1 MSAQPFIELEDVSF
15 AYPGTRRGIF
25 EHLQL
30 TLGPDVHRAALV
42 GKDGSGKSTL
52 MKLLFGLVRPQR
64 GRVRVS
70 GLDADRSAER
80 FLSEVAYMPQDAFLY
95 QELSVMENLRLA
107 HEVRT
112 ARHAPPG
119 ELEQLL
125 ERVDLLRFADYQIQ
139 QLSGGM
145 KQKIALL
152 CTIVHQPRI
161 LILDEPTVGVD
172 PLSRQELWRIIDG
185 FLDEHSHCI
194 FSTAYLEE
202 AQEAQ
207 TCVIIADDGVMAV
220 EVEPLLRRHAR
231 LCYTLSAPRY
241 LEAYV
246 ALLHQDFERCFT
258 DLSIREG
265 RIHFMLREG
274 VSRGEAEALFAQVL
288 QGQRYTIAP
297 RATTLEDVYLRLLK
311 KEPYGI
317 TITHPAAAAAP
328 GAGGD
333 EGGGGAQP
341 GAVQDGGAVIALHGV
356 RKVYGTFTAVEHTS
370 FEVRSH
376 EIFGLLGP
384 NGAGKTTTFR
394 MMCALLDLTEGR
406 IEVNGRDLRQ
416 AISQVRAEIG
426 YVSQKFTLYTRL
438 TCRQNIEYFARSY
451 GLHGAVLARRLD
463 ELLEIFEVRDYLK
476 VRAGE
481 LPFGTQRELSMLVA
495 LIHHPRILFLDE
507 ATSGADIVARRK
519 LWLILNL
526 LREQGVTVIITTHFL
541 EEAEFC
547 DRFLIQARGQ
557 IICLGTPDEICRDAR
572 GRRISVHQLFID
584 KVRELEHAH
593 AASAGA
599 AAPAA

>member
-1 MSAQPFIELEDVSF
+1 MSAQPFVELDDVSF
-15 AYPGTRRGIF
+15 AYPGTRRSIF

-30 TLGPDVHRAALV
+30 TLGPDVRRAALV

-52 MKLLFGLVRPQR
+52 MKLLFGLVHPQR

-70 GLDADRSAER
+70 GLDADRSGER

-95 QELSVMENLRLA
+95 QELSVLENLRLA

-112 ARHAPPG
+112 ARHAAPG
-119 ELEQLL
+119 ELERLL
-125 ERVDLLRFADYQIQ
+125 ERVDLLRFAGYQIQ

-172 PLSRQELWRIIDG
+172 PLSRQELWHIIDG

-274 VSRGEAEALFAQVL
+274 VSRSEAEALFARVL
-288 QGQRYTIAP
+288 RGQHYTIAP

-317 TITHPAAAAAP
+317 TIGHPAAAAAAAP
-328 GAGGD
+328 GTG
-333 EGGGGAQP
+333 EGGSGAAADRAP
-341 GAVQDGGAVIALHGV
+341 VGGAVIALHGV
-356 RKVYGTFTAVEHTS
+356 RKVYGSFTAVEHTS

-451 GLHGAVLARRLD
+451 GLYGAALARRLD
-463 ELLEIFEVRDYLK
+463 ELLEIFEVRDYLR

-495 LIHHPRILFLDE
+495 LIHQPRILFLDE

-547 DRFLIQARGQ
+547 DRFLIQARGR

-584 KVRELEHAH
+584 KVRELEQAH
-593 AASAGA
+593 AASAGTA
-599 AAPAA
+599 ASAA

>member
-1 MSAQPFIELEDVSF
+1 MSDAPFIEMQDVSF
-15 AYPGTRRGIF
+15 AYPGTRRSVF
-25 EHLQL
+25 TDLQL
-30 TLGPDVHRAALV
+30 TLGPGVHRAALV

-52 MKLLFGLVRPQR
+52 MKLLFGLVHPRR
-64 GRVRVS
+64 GSVRVG
-70 GLDADRSAER
+70 GLSSDRSDAR
-80 FLSEVAYMPQDAFLY
+80 FLSAVSYMPQDAFLY

-107 HEVRT
+107 YEVRT
-112 ARHAPPG
+112 ARHAAPG
-119 ELEQLL
+119 QLEQLL
-125 ERVDLLRFADYQIQ
+125 ERVDLLRFATYQIQ

-152 CTIVHQPRI
+152 CTIVHEPRI

-202 AQEAQ
+202 AQAAQ
-207 TCVIIADDGVMAV
+207 TCVIITDDGVMAV
-220 EVEPLLRRHAR
+220 DVEPLLRRHAS
-231 LCYTLSAPRY
+231 LCYTLQAPRY
-241 LEAYV
+241 LEAYM
-246 ALLHQDFERCFT
+246 ALLHQDFESCFT

-274 VSRGEAEALFAQVL
+274 VSRAAAEALFARVL
-288 QGQRYTIAP
+288 PGQRYTITP
-297 RATTLEDVYLRLLK
+297 RPTTLEDVYLRLLK

-317 TITHPAAAAAP
+317 TIAAP
-328 GAGGD
+328 AGTI
-333 EGGGGAQP
+333 APSAP
-341 GAVQDGGAVIALHGV
+341 GEPVIALHGV
-356 RKVYGTFTAVEHTS
+356 RKVYGSFTAVEHTS
-370 FEVRSH
+370 FDVHSH

-394 MMCALLDLTEGR
+394 MMCALLDLSEGR

-416 AISQVRAEIG
+416 AIAQVRSEIG

-438 TCRQNIEYFARSY
+438 TCRQNIDYFARSY
-451 GLHGAVLARRLD
+451 GLNGAALKRRLD
-463 ELLEIFEVRDYLK
+463 ELLDIFEVRDYLN

-481 LPFGTQRELSMLVA
+481 LPFGTQRELSMVVA
-495 LIHHPRILFLDE
+495 LIHQPRILFLDE

-547 DRFLIQARGQ
+547 DRFLIQARGRV
-557 IICLGTPDEICRDAR
+557 ICLGSPDDICRDAR

-584 KVRELEHAH
+584 QVRAQEQAH
-593 AASAGA
+593 ATA
-599 AAPAA
+599 AVTAARPAA